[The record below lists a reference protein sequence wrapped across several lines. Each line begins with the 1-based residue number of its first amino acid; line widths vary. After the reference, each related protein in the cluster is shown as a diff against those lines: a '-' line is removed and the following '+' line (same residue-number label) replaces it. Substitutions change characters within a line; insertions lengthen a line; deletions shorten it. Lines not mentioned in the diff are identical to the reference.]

1 MLSRWSDSANV
12 LLNLPYFVLNLIQ
25 QIGGDELADRFPL
38 PCLLMHAWVT
48 VCARSGGNK
57 PWIKCKTSA
66 PGAPSSAG
74 APSRAGSPLL
84 PTKTTSAG
92 PSKTWTRISSSPRT
106 TARPAA
112 RIRASKGRR
121 RSRRTL
127 TASSVRLNPSGRR
140 APRDRRRR
148 RDSTVARSGQ
158 ASLSRPDD
166 ILVTILVTRDAESQP
181 GGSLVTS

>member
-66 PGAPSSAG
+66 PGAPSQAG
-74 APSRAGSPLL
+74 PLPS
-84 PTKTTSAG
+84 KTTTAG
-92 PSKTWTRISSSPRT
+92 PSKAWTRISSPSRT

-112 RIRASKGRR
+112 RPAARILASNGRR

-127 TASSVRLNPSGRR
+127 PTASSVRLYPSGRR

-148 RDSTVARSGQ
+148 RDSTVAGCGQ